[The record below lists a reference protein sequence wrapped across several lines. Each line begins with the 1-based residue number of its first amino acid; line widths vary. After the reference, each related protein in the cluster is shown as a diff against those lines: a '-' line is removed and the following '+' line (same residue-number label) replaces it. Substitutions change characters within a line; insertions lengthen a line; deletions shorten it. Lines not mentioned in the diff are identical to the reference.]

1 MFTINFTTKQFVS
14 KRSALPTKLEDATKS
29 VKVSG
34 GSGGSTW
41 SSRSSRA
48 VFELFEAEWT
58 DFADLALN
66 DPGGSADR
74 PWVSKERRTK
84 GILTDPCQYKIC
96 LVSILSQIVW

>member
-1 MFTINFTTKQFVS
+1 MNEAPPMGHMVFEVF
-14 KRSALPTKLEDATKS
+14 E
-29 VKVSG
+29 
-34 GSGGSTW
+34 
-41 SSRSSRA
+41 SSRA
-48 VFELFEAEWT
+48 VFEVFEADWT
-58 DFADLALN
+58 DFADLAPN